1 MGAGVYKHCLLMS
14 HTGWCCSDS
23 DDLAETENRLIDMC
37 KLNLWNIKNTDGH
50 VRYLYKTWKRLTVMC
65 KI

>member
-1 MGAGVYKHCLLMS
+1 MS

-50 VRYLYKTWKRLTVMC
+50 VRSLYKT
-65 KI
+65 